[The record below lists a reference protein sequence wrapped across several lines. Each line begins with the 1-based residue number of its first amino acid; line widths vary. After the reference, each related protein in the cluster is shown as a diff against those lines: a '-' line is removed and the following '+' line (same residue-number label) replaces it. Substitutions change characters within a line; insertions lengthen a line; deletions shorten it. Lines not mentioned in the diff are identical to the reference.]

1 MSGIIRRPD
10 AEQPHLGNN
19 SVDSWVSF
27 QARPGQ
33 QDNMAQEQA
42 LGTPAEQEQ
51 AEAWRCDPQK
61 ALKRFQSI
69 LDSRRDQFIENYRFG
84 LNPVLY
90 VKEFTNEVREFLNS
104 LDFLKHY
111 MKGTVLEATKGMI
124 SDSGGN
130 TSVFEYSDNEDDKQV
145 YRNRL
150 EFYSTIACGFLDMLN
165 MLVSRVEMGN
175 VGAASQCS
183 ILEFLFLRDNQGTDP
198 NTFVRAVINQAL
210 YLAKKEMPSVS
221 EQGIQNKSDL
231 EEITK
236 FKESTISRI
245 HSNIN
250 YLMLRVFS
258 TDFNRSVFVSQ
269 VIDPGIA
276 VGICDWKDF
285 KKSSIGKLY
294 RRIHNWVNDSQNPEN
309 YLADEV
315 REIFNFYDQ
324 GKENLKGIRYWLRE
338 QFNITDERIDN
349 FLQGQDSEPVNAPRR
364 QNIDDDFRIPW

>member
-51 AEAWRCDPQK
+51 AEAWRRDPQK
-61 ALKRFQSI
+61 ALERFQSI
-69 LDSRRDQFIENYRFG
+69 LDSRRDQFIKDKTFR

-90 VKEFTNEVREFLNS
+90 VKEFTNEVGEFLNS
-104 LDFLKHY
+104 LIFLRHY
-111 MKGTVLEATKGMI
+111 MKGEVLEVTKGMI

-150 EFYSTIACGFLDMLN
+150 EFYSTIACGFLDTLKML
-165 MLVSRVEMGN
+165 MDRVEVN
-175 VGAASQCS
+175 DVGAASTS
-183 ILEFLFLRDNQGTDP
+183 ILEFLFLRDNQGRDP

-210 YLAKKEMPSVS
+210 YLAKEEMLPVS

-231 EEITK
+231 EKITK
-236 FKESTISRI
+236 FKESIITRI
-245 HSNIN
+245 HSSISS
-250 YLMLRVFS
+250 LMFPVFS
-258 TDFNRSVFVSQ
+258 TNFDRSVFVRQ
-269 VIDPGIA
+269 VISPWTAAKIR
-276 VGICDWKDF
+276 DWEEF
-285 KKSSIGKLY
+285 KKSSIGQLY
-294 RRIHNWVNDSQNPEN
+294 RRIHNWVNTSQNPEN

-324 GKENLKGIRYWLRE
+324 GKPDFEGIRYWLRE
-338 QFNITDERIDN
+338 RFNITDERIDN

>member
-51 AEAWRCDPQK
+51 AEAWRYDPQE

-69 LDSRRDQFIENYRFG
+69 LDSWRDQFIENYRFG

>member
-1 MSGIIRRPD
+1 MSDIIRPR
-10 AEQPHLGNN
+10 AEQSRSDMNP
-19 SVDSWVSF
+19 VDSWVSF
-27 QARPGQ
+27 QARPDQ

-51 AEAWRCDPQK
+51 AEAWRYYPQE

-69 LDSRRDQFIENYRFG
+69 LDSRRDQFIKDKTFR

-90 VKEFTNEVREFLNS
+90 VKEFTNEVGEFLNS
-104 LDFLKHY
+104 LIFLRHY
-111 MKGTVLEATKGMI
+111 MKGEVLEVTKGMI

-349 FLQGQDSEPVNAPRR
+349 FLKGQDSEPVKKVYDVDMPS
-364 QNIDDDFRIPW
+364 W

>member
-1 MSGIIRRPD
+1 MSGIIRRPS

-19 SVDSWVSF
+19 SVDSGVSS
-27 QARPGQ
+27 QAKPDQ

-51 AEAWRCDPQK
+51 AEAWRRDPQK
-61 ALKRFQSI
+61 ALERFQSI
-69 LDSRRDQFIENYRFG
+69 LGSWRDQFIESKKTG
-84 LNPVLY
+84 LNPVLC
-90 VKEFTNEVREFLNS
+90 VKEFTNEVGEFLNS

-111 MKGTVLEATKGMI
+111 MKGEVLEVTKGMI

>member
-1 MSGIIRRPD
+1 
-10 AEQPHLGNN
+10 
-19 SVDSWVSF
+19 
-27 QARPGQ
+27 
-33 QDNMAQEQA
+33 
-42 LGTPAEQEQ
+42 
-51 AEAWRCDPQK
+51 
-61 ALKRFQSI
+61 
-69 LDSRRDQFIENYRFG
+69 
-84 LNPVLY
+84 
-90 VKEFTNEVREFLNS
+90 
-104 LDFLKHY
+104 
-111 MKGTVLEATKGMI
+111 MKGEVLEVTKGMI

>member
-51 AEAWRCDPQK
+51 AEAWRRDPQK
-61 ALKRFQSI
+61 ALERFQSI
-69 LDSRRDQFIENYRFG
+69 LGSWRDQFIESKKTG
-84 LNPVLY
+84 LNPVLC
-90 VKEFTNEVREFLNS
+90 VKEFTNEVGEFLNS

>member
-1 MSGIIRRPD
+1 MSDIIRRPS

-19 SVDSWVSF
+19 SVDSGVSS
-27 QARPGQ
+27 QAKPDQ